1 MMADENTLVID
12 LTVEERQR
20 IEMLAHKR
28 GYAEPQDY
36 LLALVNLDADSD
48 QITDEKT
55 QLIADFREAWHD
67 ALSGNIRPIEEL
79 WNDMD
84 NND

>member
-1 MMADENTLVID
+1 MADKSALVID

-20 IEMLAHKR
+20 IETLAHKR

-36 LLALVNLDADSD
+36 LLALVNIDAESNP
-48 QITDEKT
+48 ILDEKS

-67 ALSGNIRPIEEL
+67 AMSGNIRPIEEL
-79 WNDMD
+79 WDDLNDD
-84 NND
+84 E